1 MLHNNLK
8 FVLGSQSPRRQ
19 ELLKHIVNDFRT
31 YVLDVDESFPVDMP
45 VGQVAE
51 YLANK
56 KSTAIWNH
64 LNEEVILL
72 TADSIVVC
80 GDTILNK
87 PEDEPHATKM
97 LEMISGRRHEVH
109 TAFCLKT
116 KDKTYSE
123 KVVAEVEFGPLSSE
137 SISHYIR
144 TFRPYDKAGAYG
156 IQEWIGFIGVKEIK
170 GSFANIMG
178 LPVYNIYNALMAEFG
193 FLEHKI

>member
-1 MLHNNLK
+1 M
-8 FVLGSQSPRRQ
+8 
-19 ELLKHIVNDFRT
+19 LKHIVNDFRT

-45 VGQVAE
+45 VSQVAE

-64 LNEEVILL
+64 LDEEVILL

-87 PEDEPHATKM
+87 PEDELHATKM

-123 KVVAEVEFGPLSSE
+123 RVIAEVEFGPLSSE

>member
-1 MLHNNLK
+1 MLHSKMK

-19 ELLKHIVNDFRT
+19 ELLKHIINDFKT
-31 YVLDVDESFPVDMP
+31 FVLDVDESFPEDMP
-45 VGQVAE
+45 VDQVAE

-56 KSTAIWNH
+56 KSAAIWNH
-64 LNEEVILL
+64 MNEEVILL

-80 GDTILNK
+80 GHTILNK
-87 PEDEPHATKM
+87 PEDAQHAYKM
-97 LEMISGRRHEVH
+97 LEMISGRKHEVH

-123 KVVAEVEFGPLSSE
+123 RVIAEVEFGPLSSDA
-137 SISHYIR
+137 ISHYIR

-178 LPVYNIYNALMAEFG
+178 LPVYNIYNALITEFG

>member
-1 MLHNNLK
+1 MLHSNLK

-45 VGQVAE
+45 VSQVAE

-64 LNEEVILL
+64 LDEEVILL

-87 PEDEPHATKM
+87 PEDELHATKM

-123 KVVAEVEFGPLSSE
+123 RVIAEVEFGPLSSE

>member
-1 MLHNNLK
+1 MLHSNLK

-19 ELLKHIVNDFRT
+19 ELLKHIINDFRT

-56 KSTAIWNH
+56 KSKAIWNH

-87 PEDEPHATKM
+87 PEDELHATKM

-123 KVVAEVEFGPLSSE
+123 WVVAEVEFGPLSSE
-137 SISHYIR
+137 AISHYIR